1 MMILS
6 VVLIICGLPKVNADG
21 FGVGFYSTLEVR
33 LLFAPYLMANFFV
46 KKALLIF
53 SRKEKLSSPSGINLL
68 VDLILPII

>member
-6 VVLIICGLPKVNADG
+6 VVLIVCGLPKVNADG

-46 KKALLIF
+46 KKGIV
-53 SRKEKLSSPSGINLL
+53 EKLSSPSGINLL